1 MGSHNILSKSP
12 NESGILELKDL
23 VLIYISNDIWTES
36 EWHLIKE
43 KVTLFQYIGMY
54 T

>member
-1 MGSHNILSKSP
+1 MGGYNILFK
-12 NESGILELKDL
+12 NTRESGILELKDL
-23 VLIYISNDIWTES
+23 VLIYISNDIWMES

-43 KVTLFQYIGMY
+43 EISLFWYIGIH